1 MGWLLYREGK
11 LQQALDYLSR
21 AWTAFPDPEVA
32 AHYGEVLW
40 MTGADEQARIIWE
53 QGLKQDP
60 QHEVLLETI
69 ERLGSQPVPNTDAA
83 DAAAGE

>member
-1 MGWLLYREGK
+1 
-11 LQQALDYLSR
+11 
-21 AWTAFPDPEVA
+21 
-32 AHYGEVLW
+32 

-69 ERLGSQPVPNTDAA
+69 ERVTSQPLPNNDAI
-83 DAAAGE
+83 DIMEGE